1 MEKILRVNMSELAA
15 RFEEIPEQ
23 YALFGGRAMTSAIIA
38 DEVPPTTHPLSELN
52 KLVFAPGIL
61 TGTHAPSSGRLS
73 VGGKSPLTGTI
84 KESNAGGITGQKLAG
99 LGIRALIVE
108 GKPKE
113 KGFHILVLSA
123 EGARLEPAGDLAGL
137 GCRALVNRLWEKY
150 GKNSGIISIGP
161 AGEALMPI
169 AGVSTND
176 RENEPSRYAGRGG
189 LGAVMGSKGLK
200 AIVVIN
206 DKIFE
211 TPVAEPEKFKE
222 AQKLLTKA
230 IADHPV
236 TSQALP
242 SFGTAVLVN
251 ILNEAGGLPTRNF
264 SSGRFETAHK
274 TGGEA
279 MAELVKARG
288 GKGKMGHGCHPGCV
302 IRCSNIIPDENGEV
316 ACSPI
321 EYESA
326 WALGANCAI
335 DDLDVIAKLND
346 LCNDIGI
353 DTIETGVTLGVL
365 MEAGLLQFG
374 DGQGAI
380 NLLDKEVRNV
390 TPQGRIFG
398 GGAAVVGKIY
408 GVERVPT
415 VKGQGMPA
423 YDPRAVKGI
432 GVTYATTTMGA
443 DHTAGY
449 SVATNILK
457 VGGFVDPLKPEGQA
471 DLSRNLQ
478 IATAFVDSSGL
489 CLFTAFPLLD
499 IDYALPAVADMVG
512 ARFGRP
518 FTVDDIVAAGKA
530 VLRIERRFNEAAGF
544 TTAHDRLPDF
554 MTREKLPPHD
564 VVFDVPEEE
573 LDSVYQF

>member
-1 MEKILRVNMSELAA
+1 MNMSELTA
-15 RFEEIPEQ
+15 RYEEIPEK
-23 YALFGGRAMTSAIIA
+23 YMLFGGRAMTSAIIG
-38 DEVPPTTHPLSELN
+38 DEVPPTTHPLSEFN

-113 KGFHILVLSA
+113 RGFYILVVSA

-137 GCRALVNRLWEKY
+137 SCRALVNRLWEKY
-150 GKNSGIISIGP
+150 GKNTGIISIGP

-206 DKIFE
+206 DNIFA
-211 TPVAEPEKFKE
+211 TPVAERDKFKE

-230 IADHPV
+230 IFDHPV

-251 ILNEAGGLPTRNF
+251 IVNEAGALPTRNF

-288 GKGKMGHGCHPGCV
+288 GKGKMGHGCHPGCI
-302 IRCSNIIPDENGEV
+302 IRCSNIIPDEKGEV
-316 ACSPI
+316 ACAPI

-326 WALGANCAI
+326 WALGANCGI

-353 DTIETGVTLGVL
+353 DTIEAGVTLGVM
-365 MEAGLLQFG
+365 MEAGVLEFG

-380 NLLDKEVRNV
+380 EFLDKEVRQA
-390 TPQGRIFG
+390 TPLGRIFG
-398 GGAAVVGKIY
+398 GAAAVAGKIY
-408 GVERVPT
+408 GVERVPV

-432 GVTYATTTMGA
+432 GVTYATSTMGA

-449 SVATNILK
+449 SVTSNILK
-457 VGGFVDPLKPEGQA
+457 VGGYINPLKPEGQT

-499 IDYALPAVADMVG
+499 IDYALPAVADMVA

-518 FTVDDIVAAGKA
+518 FTVDDIVELGKT
-530 VLRIERRFNEAAGF
+530 VLRTERRFNEAAGF
-544 TTAHDRLPDF
+544 NPAEDRLPEF
-554 MTREKLPPHD
+554 MTRENLPPHD
-564 VVFDVPEEE
+564 VVFDVPEAE
-573 LDSVYQF
+573 LDKVHDF